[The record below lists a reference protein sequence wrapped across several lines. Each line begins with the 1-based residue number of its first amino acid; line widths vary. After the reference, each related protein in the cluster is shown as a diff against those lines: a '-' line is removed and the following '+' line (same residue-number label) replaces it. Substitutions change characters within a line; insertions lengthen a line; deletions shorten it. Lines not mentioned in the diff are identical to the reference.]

1 MHEKWPAAD
10 RILLIGHL
18 TRDRIRVG
26 ERTIQAPGG
35 TVHYAGVAYAQLGQD
50 VTVLT
55 KLADEDAAE
64 LAAPLRGSGCQ
75 VRVIASRATTQFEN
89 VLTAD
94 LRGRS
99 QTVRSGADPFRPRD
113 VVPDRRDV
121 VHLGALTNHE
131 MSLQFVQHAARHAA
145 LLVLDV
151 QGFVRQLA
159 GERIVPAAWPDA
171 ERVLPLCQVVK
182 ADDAEAERVT
192 GESEPARAALSLH
205 ARGAR
210 EVLVTMAHAGS
221 YLAVD
226 GAVHAVPAL
235 PAPFAVD
242 STGAGDT
249 YTAGYVVARR
259 HGRPPID
266 AARFAAAVAC
276 LSLSHTGP
284 FSGTFA
290 DVEHYLQSL

>member
-1 MHEKWPAAD
+1 MWPTAD

-18 TRDRIRVG
+18 TRDLIRVSD
-26 ERTIQAPGG
+26 RTMEAPGG
-35 TVHYAGVAYAQLGQD
+35 TVHYAGVAYAQLGQQ
-50 VTVLT
+50 VQVLT
-55 KLADEDAAE
+55 KLADRDAGE
-64 LAAPLRGSGCQ
+64 LARPLRGSGCQ
-75 VRVIASRATTQFEN
+75 VQVIASDATTQFEN

-99 QTVRSGADPFRPRD
+99 QTVRSVADPFQPSD
-113 VVPDRRDV
+113 VVPGARDV

-131 MSLQFVQHAARHAA
+131 MSVQFVEHAARHAA
-145 LLVLDV
+145 LLVLDI
-151 QGFVRQLA
+151 QGFVRQLE
-159 GERIVPAAWPDA
+159 GERIAPAAWPDA
-171 ERVLPLCQVVK
+171 TRVLPLCQVVK

-192 GESEPARAALSLH
+192 GERDPAHAALSLH

-210 EVLVTMAHAGS
+210 EVLVTMAQAGS

-249 YTAGYVVARR
+249 YTAGYVVARLL
-259 HGRPPID
+259 GRPPVD
-266 AARFAAAVAC
+266 AARFAAAVAS
-276 LSLSHTGP
+276 LSLAHTGP
-284 FSGTFA
+284 FRGTFA
-290 DVEHYLQSL
+290 DVEHCLRSH